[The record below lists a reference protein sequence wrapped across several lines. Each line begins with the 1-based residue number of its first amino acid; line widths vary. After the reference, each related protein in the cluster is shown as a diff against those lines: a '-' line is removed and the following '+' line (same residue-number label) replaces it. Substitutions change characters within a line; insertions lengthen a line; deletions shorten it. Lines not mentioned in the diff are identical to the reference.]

1 MRGCSLTCEGMLP
14 GRCTAI
20 GLSLPFLKSGFC
32 DGLALFLST
41 FAAGRL
47 SVAAGLFTVAE
58 GLESFTGGFE
68 SVAVF
73 LSVDAEGFFAV
84 TVPFLTT
91 EGFLSTFTDGFD
103 TSPDEGLATEDLEVE
118 PGAVLLTP
126 VFPDDALDDDDVRDS
141 LLRVWASASA

>member
-1 MRGCSLTCEGMLP
+1 MRGCSLTCEGLLP

-58 GLESFTGGFE
+58 G
-68 SVAVF
+68 F
-73 LSVDAEGFFAV
+73 LAV
-84 TVPFLTT
+84 TLPFLTADV
-91 EGFLSTFTDGFD
+91 FRSNVTDGLD
-103 TSPDEGLATEDLEVE
+103 VSPDEGLATEDLEVE